1 MPPITIYISRKENEL
16 IEKLKRFAQR
26 ESRSFSNVCLLAFK
40 EFLEKHG
47 EKIEDQKV
55 LPFVKK
61 GK

>member
-1 MPPITIYISRKENEL
+1 MPALTIYISGKENQL

-40 EFLEKHG
+40 EYLEKHE